1 VSDAPADGISHWL
14 ARLRAGEPE
23 AVRPLWDVYFE
34 RLVRY
39 VRSRVVE
46 NAEFDA
52 NGIAASAFGSFWQA
66 VTAGRLDTPADR
78 NDLWGLLTVI
88 TRRKIARLVE
98 RRAADK
104 RGGGWTK
111 APAEVLTAIADADSN
126 PELQAAWADELRAV
140 FDALADPTLERVVLR
155 TLDGWTHREIAGEL
169 KCTTRTV
176 ANKLRLAR
184 QKLTPLL
191 TTEE

>member
-1 VSDAPADGISHWL
+1 MSDAPADGVSHWL
-14 ARLRAGEPE
+14 RRLKSGQAD
-23 AVRPLWDVYFE
+23 AVRPLWDAYFE

-39 VRSRVVE
+39 VRSRVTE
-46 NAEFDA
+46 NDEFDA

-66 VTAGRLDTPADR
+66 MSTGRLDAPADR

-111 APAEVLTAIADADSN
+111 SPSDVLAVVVDADSN
-126 PELQAAWADELRAV
+126 PELHAAWADELRAV
-140 FDALADPTLERVVLR
+140 LDSLNDETLERVVLR
-155 TLDGWTHREIAGEL
+155 MLDGWTHREIAGEL
-169 KCTTRTV
+169 NCTTRTV
-176 ANKLRLAR
+176 TNKLRLAR
-184 QKLTPLL
+184 LRLTPLL
-191 TTEE
+191 SAEE